1 MSKQQLINQILPVV
15 ISLKRCLERLKSP
28 IQKYVMEYLIV
39 LFHQNK
45 VEIEQALQFDPIIKA
60 EMEYDLR
67 QFERLSQMQSK
78 TLCFASSAFKFSL
91 FFRTESASTPR
102 KQSTQSNPALQ
113 ASGRVSF
120 GAAVA
125 VGAAASSMKKPA
137 LKPASSTK
145 SMYHFFILIDW
156 LNNSF
161 V

>member
-1 MSKQQLINQILPVV
+1 MV

-78 TLCFASSAFKFSL
+78 KFFRKFLLIFSL
-91 FFRTESASTPR
+91 LISL
-102 KQSTQSNPALQ
+102 QSLRLLHASNPRNPIQHFKHQGVLALDQ
-113 ASGRVSF
+113 RLLSEQ
-120 GAAVA
+120 
-125 VGAAASSMKKPA
+125 
-137 LKPASSTK
+137 L
-145 SMYHFFILIDW
+145 
-156 LNNSF
+156 
-161 V
+161 